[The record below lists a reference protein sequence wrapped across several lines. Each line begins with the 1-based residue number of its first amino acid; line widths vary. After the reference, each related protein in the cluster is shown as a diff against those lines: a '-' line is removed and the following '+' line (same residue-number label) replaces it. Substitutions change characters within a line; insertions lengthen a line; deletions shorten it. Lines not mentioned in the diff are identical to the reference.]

1 MATCARVMARTLREL
16 GIARMF
22 GLPGG
27 EILAFIDAA
36 RDEGIEFHL
45 TRDEST
51 ASFMADVTG
60 QIERRPGVCVA
71 TLGPGAM
78 NMVLGVANA
87 WLDRSPVLAVTAS
100 TAVASAPFAT
110 HQNLDLAGIYSGFTK
125 ASIELDARN
134 TEAKVRYAF
143 SLSMQPRMGPVHL
156 ALPSDIANMED
167 VEGDDAGLALD
178 TAGADEQT
186 PTGLSDAEH
195 IRAVAAAIQA
205 AERPVIIV
213 GLDLDPLSDTEA
225 VRGFVDDLGVPVFAT
240 PKAKGIVAED
250 HPLFGGVCAGVA
262 GDRIIVEFFEQSDLL
277 IGLGF
282 EPVESD
288 KLWHETMKLVS
299 IGPVS
304 IAEGEF
310 VPDLECV
317 GDVNEI
323 LASLRDLG
331 VGSPAAGKA
340 SAGGWGERIG
350 ELRARVVDTLTPEH
364 PPVDALSP
372 FELTTR
378 LRELMP
384 RETVHVTD
392 VGSIKFITSQAWQ
405 SYEPLTFFESNGLS
419 SMSYGFRGAMAA
431 KLCFPDRPVLC
442 TVGDGGFAMTVAEL
456 ETCVRY
462 GINFVTVVYN
472 DNALSLIRV
481 AQASKGLERYG
492 VDYGA
497 VDFALVSAGFGA
509 WSRRVS
515 SLAELDAAVAEAM
528 SADRPAV
535 IDALVDPAEYA
546 AHAAP

>member
-16 GIARMF
+16 GIKRMF

-36 RDEGIEFHL
+36 RDEGIEFLL
-45 TRDEST
+45 TRDEAT

-100 TAVASAPFAT
+100 TAVAAAPFAT
-110 HQNLDLAGIYSGFTK
+110 HQNLDLTGIYGGFTK
-125 ASIELDARN
+125 ASIELDGRD
-134 TEAKVRYAF
+134 TEAKVRAAF
-143 SLSMQPRMGPVHL
+143 ALSMQPRMGPVHL
-156 ALPSDIANMED
+156 ALPSDVANKED
-167 VEGDDAGLALD
+167 VEGGEAGLPLD
-178 TAGADEQT
+178 TAVTDPGT
-186 PTGLSDAEH
+186 PTDPPDPEQVG
-195 IRAVAAAIQA
+195 AVAAAIQA
-205 AERPVIIV
+205 AERPAVIV
-213 GLDLDPLSDTEA
+213 GLDLDHLSDTEA
-225 VRGFVDDLGVPVFAT
+225 VRRFVDDLGAPVFAT

-250 HPLFGGVCAGVA
+250 HLLFAGA
-262 GDRIIVEFFEQSDLL
+262 GAGADFFEQSDLL

-288 KLWHETMKLVS
+288 KLWHESMKLVS

-304 IAEGEF
+304 IAEGHFE
-310 VPDLECV
+310 PDLECV
-317 GDVNEI
+317 GNVDET

-331 VGSPAAGKA
+331 VGPPADGVGSPGIGDPAAV
-340 SAGGWGERIG
+340 GGGERVA
-350 ELRARVVDTLTPEH
+350 ELRARLIDRLTPEH

-372 FELTTR
+372 FELTLR

-384 RETVHVTD
+384 RDTIHVTD
-392 VGSIKFITSQAWQ
+392 VSSIKFITTQAWKA
-405 SYEPLTFFESNGLS
+405 YDPLTFFESSGLS

-456 ETCVRY
+456 ETCIRY

-472 DNALSLIRV
+472 DAALSLICV

-497 VDFALVSAGFGA
+497 VDFAAVAAGFGA
-509 WSRRVS
+509 WSRRVN
-515 SLAELDAAVAEAM
+515 SLEELDAALAGALSE
-528 SADRPAV
+528 DRPAV
-535 IDALVDPAEYA
+535 IDALVDPSEYV
-546 AHAAP
+546 AHAAS